1 MSCAWGSSRCG
12 DFEDETAEL
21 IKRAKRISL
30 AAILAGAI
38 GAIGAIGASAGV
50 PAGILDPGVE
60 AFAFTFG

>member
-38 GAIGAIGASAGV
+38 GAIGASAGV